1 MKSYFK
7 RLNSS
12 IDVNSVSTKQIDSYR
27 AALVS
32 EMKKQGASESDI
44 GLVSDTVI
52 INSINAGRN
61 PKAVAWAILP

>member
-1 MKSYFK
+1 MKAYFK

-12 IDVNSVSTKQIDSYR
+12 VNVERIGAKQINSYR
-27 AALVS
+27 VALVS
-32 EMKKQGASESDI
+32 ELKKQGATESDI

-61 PKAVAWAILP
+61 PKAVAWAILQ

>member
-1 MKSYFK
+1 MKAYFK

-12 IDVNSVSTKQIDSYR
+12 VNVERIGTKQINSYR
-27 AALVS
+27 VALVS
-32 EMKKQGASESDI
+32 ELKKQGATESDI

-61 PKAVAWAILP
+61 PKAVAWAILQ

>member
-12 IDVNSVSTKQIDSYR
+12 IDVNSVNTKQIDSYR
-27 AALVS
+27 IALVS

-44 GLVSDTVI
+44 GLVSDTII

-61 PKAVAWAILP
+61 PKAVAWAILQ

>member
-12 IDVNSVSTKQIDSYR
+12 IDVNSVNTKQIDSYR
-27 AALVS
+27 VALVS

-61 PKAVAWAILP
+61 PKAVAWAILQ

>member
-12 IDVNSVSTKQIDSYR
+12 IDVNSVNTKQIDSYR
-27 AALVS
+27 IALVS

-52 INSINAGRN
+52 INSISAGRN
-61 PKAVAWAILP
+61 PKAVAWTILQ